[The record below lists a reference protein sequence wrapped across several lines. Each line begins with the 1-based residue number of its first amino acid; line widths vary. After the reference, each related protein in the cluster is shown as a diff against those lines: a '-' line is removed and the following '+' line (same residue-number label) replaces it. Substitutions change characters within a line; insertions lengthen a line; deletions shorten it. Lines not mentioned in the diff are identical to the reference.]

1 MTARPDPQQ
10 GKIPIIVDL
19 DGTLVKTDTLLECLL
34 LLLKQRCWY
43 LLLLPLWLLKGKAY
57 FKQQIVNVIDFDAKD
72 FVYNQDVLTYIKDCR
87 SAGHHIYLATGA
99 DELIANRV
107 SGFIKCFDGIFA
119 SDGHINLT
127 GSKKRQLLQQHFP
140 NGFEYLGNSTVDL
153 AVWAQS
159 ERATVVSPSEKLLHQ
174 AAKRCANTHHIQT
187 QKPTLLTYAKAIRVH
202 QWVKNALL
210 LVPLFT
216 AHMWL
221 SAQAWQMAVLGFF
234 AFSLAA
240 SSVYLLND
248 LLDLAA
254 DRQHSSKSKRPF
266 AAGTIPLAH
275 GIMMMPC
282 FLLMAYGLAM
292 FSNLNFMVALTV
304 YYLITLF
311 YSFYLK
317 QIVMLDTVVL
327 AALYTMR
334 IIAGTVL
341 VSANFSFWL
350 LSFSMFIFLS
360 LALLKRYI
368 ELVDM
373 QKDGKHAVLGRGYYA
388 SDASMV
394 ASLGAASGYIAVL
407 VMALYVHSPEVRILY
422 QSPALLWLICP
433 ILLFWVSR
441 IWLLAH
447 RGSMHDDPIVFA
459 VKDRL
464 SLAVGVVIAA
474 IFYIAT
480 QAFTL

>member
-1 MTARPDPQQ
+1 
-10 GKIPIIVDL
+10 
-19 DGTLVKTDTLLECLL
+19 
-34 LLLKQRCWY
+34 
-43 LLLLPLWLLKGKAY
+43 
-57 FKQQIVNVIDFDAKD
+57 
-72 FVYNQDVLTYIKDCR
+72 
-87 SAGHHIYLATGA
+87 
-99 DELIANRV
+99 
-107 SGFIKCFDGIFA
+107 
-119 SDGHINLT
+119 
-127 GSKKRQLLQQHFP
+127 
-140 NGFEYLGNSTVDL
+140 
-153 AVWAQS
+153 
-159 ERATVVSPSEKLLHQ
+159 
-174 AAKRCANTHHIQT
+174 
-187 QKPTLLTYAKAIRVH
+187 
-202 QWVKNALL
+202 
-210 LVPLFT
+210 
-216 AHMWL
+216 
-221 SAQAWQMAVLGFF
+221 
-234 AFSLAA
+234 
-240 SSVYLLND
+240 
-248 LLDLAA
+248 
-254 DRQHSSKSKRPF
+254 
-266 AAGTIPLAH
+266 
-275 GIMMMPC
+275 
-282 FLLMAYGLAM
+282 
-292 FSNLNFMVALTV
+292 
-304 YYLITLF
+304 
-311 YSFYLK
+311 
-317 QIVMLDTVVL
+317 MLDTVVL

-407 VMALYVHSPEVRILY
+407 VMALYVHSREGRILY

-464 SLAVGVVIAA
+464 SLAIGLVIGA